1 MALSWVRNWVSLTAL
16 MAGVSSGL
24 YSVLARNLG
33 WEMSAA
39 CQQHVSSSDDY
50 LVAM

>member
-24 YSVLARNLG
+24 YSVLALNL
-33 WEMSAA
+33 
-39 CQQHVSSSDDY
+39 V
-50 LVAM
+50 